1 MTRLPLVFAAVS
13 LMGSGLLLAQT
24 NPQSQSSPP
33 PSSSYP
39 SSSTPSGPSSSSS
52 QGAYSGT
59 TPSRDDSMS
68 TSAQLKSCISQAR
81 AQNPNLSEHAAKQTC
96 KAQMKNGTPPR

>member
-33 PSSSYP
+33 PTSSYP
-39 SSSTPSGPSSSSS
+39 SSTPSSPSSSSS
-52 QGAYSGT
+52 QGAYSST

-68 TSAQLKSCISQAR
+68 NSAQLKSCISQAR